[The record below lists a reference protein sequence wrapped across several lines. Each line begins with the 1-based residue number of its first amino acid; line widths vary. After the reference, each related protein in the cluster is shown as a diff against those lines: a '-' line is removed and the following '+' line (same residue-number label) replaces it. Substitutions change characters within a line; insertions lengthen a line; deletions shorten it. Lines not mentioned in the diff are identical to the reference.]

1 MAPTYLSPGVYVEE
15 VSGGS
20 KPIAGVGTAV
30 AAFVGFAQK
39 GPANTHTLVTNWT
52 QFVETFGDFM
62 EGSYLAHAV
71 YGYYNNGGGRCYIVR
86 IGASDDGGAEVEGA
100 APAAVALLP
109 ANTATAVQAR
119 DPRSSIATLYKSFHD
134 YLGKYE
140 AATDSLIEQGYLLP
154 GFKDVLMN
162 IARGNGAV
170 FE

>member
-39 GPANTHTLVTNWT
+39 GPVNTHTLITNWT
-52 QFVETFGDFM
+52 QFVDQFGDFM

-86 IGASDDGGAEVEGA
+86 VGAADGEGAEADGA
-100 APAAVALLP
+100 AAIPTAVALLP
-109 ANTATAVQAR
+109 ANTATEAG
-119 DPRSSIATLYKSFHD
+119 SLSIAAS
-134 YLGKYE
+134 
-140 AATDSLIEQGYLLP
+140 
-154 GFKDVLMN
+154 
-162 IARGNGAV
+162 
-170 FE
+170 